1 MNVECIFI
9 CPEAGAPQ
17 LSCQK
22 INLVAGNGIVGDRN
36 YGLSKWPG
44 QNLTLIELEEIEAFV
59 GEKNRERDLS
69 ITRRNILTRGVR
81 LNELVGKEFK
91 IGDITLRGIEL
102 CEPCRS
108 LGAALSSSTLSSKQV
123 VERFLHR
130 GGLRV
135 DVLTSGVIEV
145 GSNTYTIILHLYDVM

>member
-1 MNVECIFI
+1 MNVEYIYI
-9 CPEAGAPQ
+9 SPEAGKVQ
-17 LSCQK
+17 QSCQK
-22 INLVAGNGIVGDRN
+22 IELVAGHGITGDRN

-44 QNLTLIELEEIEAFV
+44 QNLTLIEIEEVERFIYEQ
-59 GEKNRERDLS
+59 NRENDLS

-91 IGDITLRGIEL
+91 IGNVELRGVEL

-108 LGAALSSSTLSSKQV
+108 LGAALESSTLPSKLV
-123 VERFLHR
+123 IERFLHR

-135 DVLTSGVIEV
+135 DVLTSGVIEIGQEV
-145 GSNTYTIILHLYDVM
+145 ISKSEC

>member
-1 MNVECIFI
+1 VSIECIYI
-9 CPEAGAPQ
+9 SPKAGKLQQ
-17 LSCQK
+17 LCQK
-22 INLVAGNGIVGDRN
+22 IELVAGHGILGDRN

-44 QNLTLIELEEIEAFV
+44 QNLTLIEIEEIENFIC
-59 GEKNRERDLS
+59 EQNRECDLS
-69 ITRRNILTRGVR
+69 ITRRNILTRGIR

-91 IGDITLRGIEL
+91 IGDVVLRGVEL

-108 LGAALSSSTLSSKQV
+108 LGAALESATLPSKLV
-123 VERFLHR
+123 IERFLHR

-145 GSNTYTIILHLYDVM
+145 GQEIVSNAEQTVI

>member
-9 CPEAGAPQ
+9 SPEAGAPQ

-145 GSNTYTIILHLYDVM
+145 GAKVVSIA

>member
-1 MNVECIFI
+1 MNVEGIFI

-145 GSNTYTIILHLYDVM
+145 GAKVVSIA

>member
-91 IGDITLRGIEL
+91 IGDITLRGIEPL
-102 CEPCRS
+102 
-108 LGAALSSSTLSSKQV
+108 
-123 VERFLHR
+123 
-130 GGLRV
+130 
-135 DVLTSGVIEV
+135 
-145 GSNTYTIILHLYDVM
+145 

>member
-1 MNVECIFI
+1 
-9 CPEAGAPQ
+9 
-17 LSCQK
+17 
-22 INLVAGNGIVGDRN
+22 N

-44 QNLTLIELEEIEAFV
+44 QNLTLVEVEEVENFICEQNIE
-59 GEKNRERDLS
+59 NDLS

-91 IGDITLRGIEL
+91 IGGVVLRGVEL

-108 LGAALSSSTLSSKQV
+108 LGAALESSNLPSKLV
-123 VERFLHR
+123 IEKFLHR

-135 DVLTSGVIEV
+135 DVLASGVIEIGQEV
-145 GSNTYTIILHLYDVM
+145 VSKPEC

>member
-108 LGAALSSSTLSSKQV
+108 LGAALSSSTLSSKTV

-145 GSNTYTIILHLYDVM
+145 GAKVVSIA

>member
-108 LGAALSSSTLSSKQV
+108 LGAALSSSTLSSKQF

-145 GSNTYTIILHLYDVM
+145 GAKVVSIA